1 MTDAI
6 DDERIDGRSLRS
18 VRSRRAVAEAFLDLL
33 DEGVLQPTAQQ
44 VSERS
49 GVSPSTIFRL
59 FDDLDGMYS
68 EAFSVQVERIAHLLV
83 TVPDRGPLEERL
95 RKLIRTRAR
104 LYEELAPVLRFQA
117 RSTLP
122 VSGRWSNRSAGNAI
136 LRDEVAKVFS
146 LELAAAPVGA
156 LDSLDALTSW
166 EMWERLRTVQ
176 GLSVAKARSTIEG
189 MVLAALRS
197 D

>member
-6 DDERIDGRSLRS
+6 EDERIDGRSLRS

-33 DEGVLQPTAQQ
+33 DEGVLQPTAHQ

-68 EAFSVQVERIAHLLV
+68 EAFSVQVERVAHLLV

-95 RKLIRTRAR
+95 RKLIRARAR
-104 LYEELAPVLRFQA
+104 LYEELTPVLRFQA
-117 RSTLP
+117 RSTVP
-122 VSGRWSNRSAGNAI
+122 ISGRWSNRSVGNAI
-136 LRDEVAKVFS
+136 LRDEVAKVFAV
-146 LELAAAPVGA
+146 ELADARGGA

-166 EMWERLRTVQ
+166 EMWERLRSVQ
-176 GLSVAKARSTIEG
+176 RMSVAKARSTVEG
-189 MVLAALRS
+189 LVLALLTS